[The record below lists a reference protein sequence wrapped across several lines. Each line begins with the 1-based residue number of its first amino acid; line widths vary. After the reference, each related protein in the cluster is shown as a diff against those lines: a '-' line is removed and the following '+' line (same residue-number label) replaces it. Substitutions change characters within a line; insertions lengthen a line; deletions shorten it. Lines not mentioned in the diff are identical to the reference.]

1 VVSAL
6 ARLPIGI
13 LVAVVTL
20 SGCDGPDT
28 EPDRITSDASRLVLQ
43 PPDVPEGLAR
53 FDAGPAE
60 GEGRPLGSATGPR
73 PRSAWIARYRQ
84 VDPSTVKGPLVV
96 ESTAAVFPSDGAA
109 RAALKRRSRDL
120 EGIASSE
127 SVTLSPIGEEALGVT
142 YGQPAIP
149 RDVRFFVVVW
159 LHRNVMASLTVQ
171 GFEGKVTMGDAVEL
185 ARAQH
190 RHIGEANR

>member
-1 VVSAL
+1 VVSAR

-13 LVAVVTL
+13 LAAVVAL
-20 SGCDGPDT
+20 SGCDGPDA

-53 FDAGPAE
+53 FDAGPP
-60 GEGRPLGSATGPR
+60 EGRGMGPR
-73 PRSAWIARYRQ
+73 SRSEWVARYRQ
-84 VDPSTVKGPLVV
+84 VDPSIVEGPLVV

-109 RAALKRRSRDL
+109 RADLKRRTHDL
-120 EGIASSE
+120 EGVAGSE

-142 YGQPAIP
+142 YDQPAIP
-149 RDVRFFVVVW
+149 REVRFFVVVW
-159 LHRNVMASLTVQ
+159 LHRNVTASLTVQ

-190 RHIGEANR
+190 RHLEEAG